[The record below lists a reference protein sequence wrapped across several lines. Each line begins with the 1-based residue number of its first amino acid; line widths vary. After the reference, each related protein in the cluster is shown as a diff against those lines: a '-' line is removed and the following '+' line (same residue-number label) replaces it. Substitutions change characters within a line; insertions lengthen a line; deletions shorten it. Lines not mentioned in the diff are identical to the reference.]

1 MVKLRNSTE
10 IMADDKKIAL
20 IVLND
25 TVIQL
30 NTGNS
35 YINITAQSKE

>member
-30 NTGNS
+30 NNS